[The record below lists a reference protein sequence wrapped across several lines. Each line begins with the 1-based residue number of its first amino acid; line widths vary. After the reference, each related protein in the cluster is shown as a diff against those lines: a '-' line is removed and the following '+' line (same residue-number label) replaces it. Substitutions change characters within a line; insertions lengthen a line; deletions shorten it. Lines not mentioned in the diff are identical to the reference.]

1 MGYSAA
7 DINVKN
13 IATHAEVGSMK
24 DGVRNPA
31 GANGN
36 PDNYGPTMWG
46 GDSNKLDLLDLNK
59 ADYDK
64 GLGQGG
70 PKLRAMILQKFKAM
84 KQGGY
89 IGKYDK
95 SMKSIESFAPYES
108 GAEQIIMVPLPSQGQ
123 SMPMMDT
130 QQPNTSL
137 PTTVFADDQFEFL
150 DYQG

>member
-1 MGYSAA
+1 
-7 DINVKN
+7 
-13 IATHAEVGSMK
+13 
-24 DGVRNPA
+24 
-31 GANGN
+31 
-36 PDNYGPTMWG
+36 
-46 GDSNKLDLLDLNK
+46 
-59 ADYDK
+59 
-64 GLGQGG
+64 
-70 PKLRAMILQKFKAM
+70 M